1 MIHVIN
7 DWYIDADPNC
17 YIVGQLRKRKVKKG
31 DIEEIEDYLS
41 NTKFPTTVSHA
52 LEIVIDEIMRDKV
65 AKGKIQDLVTY
76 REELVK
82 LSNKVLKKIGE
93 FEKIK

>member
-1 MIHVIN
+1 MIHVIS

-65 AKGKIQDLVTY
+65 AKGKIEDLVVY
-76 REELVK
+76 RQELIK
-82 LSNKVLKKIGE
+82 LTNKITKKIGE
-93 FEKIK
+93 VEKIK

>member
-17 YIVGQLRKRKVKKG
+17 YIVGQLRKRKTKKG
-31 DIEEIEDYLS
+31 DTEDYLS

-52 LEIVIDEIMRDKV
+52 LKIVIDEIMRDKV

-82 LSNKVLKKIGE
+82 LSNKILKKIGE

>member
-17 YIVGQLRKRKVKKG
+17 YIVGQLQKRKTKEG
-31 DIEEIEDYLS
+31 DTKDYLS

>member
-17 YIVGQLRKRKVKKG
+17 YIVGQLRKRKTKEG
-31 DIEEIEDYLS
+31 DTVDYLS

-82 LSNKVLKKIGE
+82 LSNKILKKIGE

>member
-31 DIEEIEDYLS
+31 DMEEIEDYLS

>member
-17 YIVGQLRKRKVKKG
+17 YIVGQLRKRKTKEG
-31 DIEEIEDYLS
+31 YTEDYLS

-93 FEKIK
+93 VEKIK